1 MIFGLAHVC
10 IESSD
15 LDDTEKF
22 YSCLGM
28 ERRFEFRNVENE
40 LVGFYLAFGNG
51 TYIEVIKV
59 NETKRRGVV
68 KHFAVEVED
77 VSKVRDVLLDFGA
90 DVSERKLGGDNTW
103 MVSWGRWSNFFST
116 HRISSNIC
124 RLFRYRI
131 SSWRWVG
138 YWFSNSLNFF

>member
-1 MIFGLAHVC
+1 VIFGLAHVC

-15 LDDTEKF
+15 LDATEKF
-22 YSCLGM
+22 YVSLGM
-28 ERRFEFRNVENE
+28 ERRFEFRNGENE
-40 LVGFYLAFGNG
+40 LVGFYLAFSNG

-59 NETKRRGVV
+59 NETKRQGVV

-103 MVSWGRWSNFFST
+103 MVT
-116 HRISSNIC
+116 C
-124 RLFRYRI
+124 RDPSDVFIEFHQYTGE
-131 SSWRWVG
+131 SMQ
-138 YWFSNSLNFF
+138 SLGGVCLVDYKP